1 MDNYKPNSHKY
12 KEDNKA
18 GAEERQK
25 FDKITKGAVV
35 TKKKSEINK
44 LKDIFVSEDIKS
56 VKSYIFMD
64 VLVPAIK
71 DAIED
76 IVTNAIRMI
85 LRGDTSARRS
95 SSAASKIS
103 YRDYYD
109 GDRRNKDR
117 FRNETRPV
125 TKYSYDD
132 IILESKGEAEAV
144 LDRMGEIIDI
154 YGMVRVADLYDL
166 VGVTGDYTDN
176 KYGWTNISGAKP
188 VRVRDGRYML
198 DLPRALPIN

>member
-56 VKSYIFMD
+56 VKSYILMD

-76 IVTNAIRMI
+76 IVTNGIRMI
-85 LRGDTSARRS
+85 LRGDTSARRN

-109 GDRRNKDR
+109 GDRRNNDR

-188 VRVRDGRYML
+188 VRIRDGRYML

>member
-18 GAEERQK
+18 GSEERQK

-35 TKKKSEINK
+35 TKKKSEVSK

-76 IVTNAIRMI
+76 IVTNGIRMI

-95 SSAASKIS
+95 SSSASKIS

-109 GDRRNKDR
+109 GYRRNNDR
-117 FRNETRPV
+117 FRNETRSV

-144 LDRMGEIIDI
+144 LERMSEIIDI

-188 VRVRDGRYML
+188 VRIRDGRYML

>member
-18 GAEERQK
+18 GSEERQK

-35 TKKKSEINK
+35 TKKKSEVNK

-56 VKSYIFMD
+56 VKSYILMD

-76 IVTNAIRMI
+76 IVTNGIRMI

-95 SSAASKIS
+95 SSTASKIS

-109 GDRRNKDR
+109 GDKRNNDR
-117 FRNETRPV
+117 FRNETRSV

-144 LDRMGEIIDI
+144 LERMSEIIDI

>member
-18 GAEERQK
+18 GSEERQK
-25 FDKITKGAVV
+25 FDKIIKGAVV
-35 TKKKSEINK
+35 TKKKSEVRK

-76 IVTNAIRMI
+76 IVTNGIRMI

-109 GDRRNKDR
+109 GDRRNNDR

-144 LDRMGEIIDI
+144 LERMSEIIDI

>member
-12 KEDNKA
+12 KEDNKT
-18 GAEERQK
+18 GSVERQK
-25 FDKITKGAVV
+25 FDKITKGAVA
-35 TKKKSEINK
+35 TKKKSEVNK

-76 IVTNAIRMI
+76 IVTNGVRMI

-95 SSAASKIS
+95 SSTASKIS

-109 GDRRNKDR
+109 GDRRNNDR

-144 LDRMGEIIDI
+144 LERMSEIIDI

-176 KYGWTNISGAKP
+176 KYGWTNIAGAKP

>member
-18 GAEERQK
+18 GTEERQK

-56 VKSYIFMD
+56 VKSYILMD

-76 IVTNAIRMI
+76 IVTNGIRMI

-109 GDRRNKDR
+109 GDRRNNDR

-144 LDRMGEIIDI
+144 LDRMSEIIDI

-188 VRVRDGRYML
+188 VRIRDGRYML

>member
-76 IVTNAIRMI
+76 IVTNGIRMI

-109 GDRRNKDR
+109 GDRRNNDR

-132 IILESKGEAEAV
+132 IILESRGDAEAV
-144 LDRMGEIIDI
+144 LERMGEIIDI
-154 YGMVRVADLYDL
+154 YGMVRAADLYDL

>member
-12 KEDNKA
+12 KEDNKT
-18 GAEERQK
+18 GSVERQK

-35 TKKKSEINK
+35 TKKKSEVNK

-76 IVTNAIRMI
+76 IVTNGIRMI

-95 SSAASKIS
+95 SSTASKIS

-109 GDRRNKDR
+109 GDRRNNDR
-117 FRNETRPV
+117 FRNETRSA

-144 LDRMGEIIDI
+144 LERMSEIIDI

-188 VRVRDGRYML
+188 VRIRDGRYML

>member
-56 VKSYIFMD
+56 VKSYILMD

-76 IVTNAIRMI
+76 IVTNGIRMI

-109 GDRRNKDR
+109 GDRRNNDR

-132 IILESKGEAEAV
+132 IILESKGDAEAV
-144 LDRMGEIIDI
+144 LERMGEIIDI
-154 YGMVRVADLYDL
+154 YGMVRVADLYDI
-166 VGVTGDYTDN
+166 VGLTGDYTDN

>member
-18 GAEERQK
+18 GSEERQK

-35 TKKKSEINK
+35 TKKKSEVNK

-56 VKSYIFMD
+56 VKSYILMD

-71 DAIED
+71 DAIQH
-76 IVTNAIRMI
+76 IVTNGIRMI
-85 LRGDTSARRS
+85 LRGDTSARRTS
-95 SSAASKIS
+95 STATKIS
-103 YRDYYD
+103 YRHYYD
-109 GDRRNKDR
+109 GDKRNNDR
-117 FRNETRPV
+117 FRNETRSV

-144 LDRMGEIIDI
+144 LERMSEIIDI

-176 KYGWTNISGAKP
+176 KYGWTNVSGAKP

>member
-18 GAEERQK
+18 GTEERQK

-76 IVTNAIRMI
+76 IVTNGIRMI
-85 LRGDTSARRS
+85 LRGDTSARKS

-109 GDRRNKDR
+109 GDRRNNDR

-144 LDRMGEIIDI
+144 LERMGEIIDI

-176 KYGWTNISGAKP
+176 KYGWTNISGAQP

>member
-12 KEDNKA
+12 KEDNKT

-35 TKKKSEINK
+35 TKKKSEVSK
-44 LKDIFVSEDIKS
+44 LKDIFVSEDIRS

-76 IVTNAIRMI
+76 IVTNGIRMI

-103 YRDYYD
+103 YRDCYD
-109 GDRRNKDR
+109 GDRRSNDR
-117 FRNETRPV
+117 FRNENRSV

-144 LDRMGEIIDI
+144 LERMSEIIDI

-188 VRVRDGRYML
+188 VRIRDGRYML

>member
-56 VKSYIFMD
+56 VKSYILMD

-76 IVTNAIRMI
+76 IVTNGIRMI

-109 GDRRNKDR
+109 GDRRNNDR